1 MAGEV
6 IAIVVLFL
14 AWLLSL
20 IAAYKIGECDG
31 EIRALNWADETVRE
45 LCYSPIR
52 WGKVD
57 DDGEE

>member
-45 LCYSPIR
+45 LFYSPIR

>member
-1 MAGEV
+1 MATGEV

-31 EIRALNWADETVRE
+31 EIRALNWADETARE
-45 LCYSPIR
+45 LLYSPIR
-52 WGKVD
+52 WDEV

>member
-14 AWLLSL
+14 AWLLGL

-31 EIRALNWADETVRE
+31 EIRALNWADETARE
-45 LCYSPIR
+45 LFYSPIR
-52 WGKVD
+52 WDEV